1 MVWVYGGGFNVG
13 TANDKMFDGSVYAD
27 EEDVV
32 VVRLHI
38 EQT

>member
-13 TANDKMFDGSVYAD
+13 TANDKTFDGSIYAE

-32 VVRLHI
+32 VVSLSV
-38 EQT
+38 